1 MFRTK
6 CRSVRS
12 VLSKKVNVNKLQEGL
27 RARSFGRSIF
37 FSHEVGSTNDW
48 AEELAQCG
56 AEQGTVAVAEAQTAG
71 RGRLDREWF
80 SPKGGLWFSIVLRP
94 KLLPAQAVRLVFVA
108 GLAVAETLHEEFGL
122 KVETK
127 WPNDVLLNGKKM
139 CGILLEMSTTEEKV
153 NFVVMGV
160 GVNANFT
167 ENVFPEELR
176 NVASSLENELGH
188 QVRLE
193 DLFGRL
199 LERLENAYELYL
211 ERGFTPILERW
222 KEYAG
227 FLGRKVEVADQNQKM
242 SGLALDVD
250 QDGALAV
257 KLENGTI
264 RRVLVGDVS
273 LQMR

>member
-1 MFRTK
+1 
-6 CRSVRS
+6 
-12 VLSKKVNVNKLQEGL
+12 
-27 RARSFGRSIF
+27 
-37 FSHEVGSTNDW
+37 
-48 AEELAQCG
+48 
-56 AEQGTVAVAEAQTAG
+56 
-71 RGRLDREWF
+71 
-80 SPKGGLWFSIVLRP
+80 
-94 KLLPAQAVRLVFVA
+94 
-108 GLAVAETLHEEFGL
+108 
-122 KVETK
+122 
-127 WPNDVLLNGKKM
+127 
-139 CGILLEMSTTEEKV
+139 MSTTEEKV

-250 QDGALAV
+250 RDGALAV

>member
-1 MFRTK
+1 
-6 CRSVRS
+6 
-12 VLSKKVNVNKLQEGL
+12 LSKKVHVNKLQEGL

-48 AEELAQCG
+48 AKELAQSG
-56 AEQGTVAVAEAQTAG
+56 AEQGTVAMAETQAAG

-94 KLLPAQAVRLVFVA
+94 KLLTAQAARLVFVA
-108 GLAVAETLHEEFGL
+108 GLAVAETLREEFGL
-122 KVETK
+122 KVDTK
-127 WPNDVLLNGKKM
+127 WPNDVLLNGKKL
-139 CGILLEMSTTEEKV
+139 CGILLEMSTTGEKV

-167 ENVFPEELR
+167 ENVFPAELR

-193 DLFGRL
+193 DLFRRL
-199 LERLENAYELYL
+199 LERLENAYEMYL
-211 ERGFTPILERW
+211 ERGFAPILDRW

-242 SGLALDVD
+242 NGLALDVD

-257 KLENGTI
+257 KLENGTT

>member
-1 MFRTK
+1 
-6 CRSVRS
+6 
-12 VLSKKVNVNKLQEGL
+12 
-27 RARSFGRSIF
+27 
-37 FSHEVGSTNDW
+37 
-48 AEELAQCG
+48 
-56 AEQGTVAVAEAQTAG
+56 
-71 RGRLDREWF
+71 
-80 SPKGGLWFSIVLRP
+80 
-94 KLLPAQAVRLVFVA
+94 
-108 GLAVAETLHEEFGL
+108 
-122 KVETK
+122 
-127 WPNDVLLNGKKM
+127 
-139 CGILLEMSTTEEKV
+139 MSTTEEKV

-188 QVRLE
+188 KVRLE